1 MSSDMLRTSK
11 SCLAD
16 GTLVIP
22 SHCVRSSRSQSR
34 LEKKKKIERKK
45 KKNGRMD
52 WFIASPQP
60 DLRPKATPVRV

>member
-34 LEKKKKIERKK
+34 LEKKKKSSEKKRKMAEWTGLLPPH
-45 KKNGRMD
+45 NL
-52 WFIASPQP
+52 I
-60 DLRPKATPVRV
+60 